1 VDSHGRSIGSLA
13 HRHYFCVEND
23 AEFTDHQCI
32 YLYNDGPLVS
42 GFRDYL
48 DMLSVNGAADIV
60 HGLSDCECVAVD
72 DISYILCGC
81 DAFDAA
87 ADV

>member
-1 VDSHGRSIGSLA
+1 MDSHGCLISRMA
-13 HRHYFCVEND
+13 HCHYFCVEND

-42 GFRDYL
+42 GFCDYL
-48 DMLSVNGAADIV
+48 DMLSVNGTSDII
-60 HGLSDCECVAVD
+60 HGLSDRKCVAVD

>member
-1 VDSHGRSIGSLA
+1 MDSHGCPTTCVA
-13 HRHYFCVEND
+13 HCHYFCVEND

-42 GFRDYL
+42 GFRDYSCV
-48 DMLSVNGAADIV
+48 LSVNGTPDFV
-60 HGLSDCECVAVD
+60 HGLSGCDCVAVD
-72 DISYILCGC
+72 DISYILRGC
-81 DAFDAA
+81 DAGYAA